1 MNFFFTLVDV
11 CLITD
16 SFGFTILKGKHY
28 NITASKN
35 HTIKKRNL
43 TGHFEPTNFF
53 FKNLPLTTPDITN
66 QLRYVPK
73 RKNRYGILEGK
84 KLTGTEY

>member
-28 NITASKN
+28 NVTALKN

-43 TGHFEPTNFF
+43 TGHFEPFF
-53 FKNLPLTTPDITN
+53 NLPLTTPDITN
-66 QLRYVPK
+66 QLRYVTK